1 MNTVAKISAFNHFK
15 WLLKREFWENRG
27 GFFWAP
33 IIAGSIVSGLF
44 TLLAIIGSSQNKEK
58 LAISIQ
64 SNNATHNIDQL
75 LGNFGDS
82 ILLFGVLLT
91 CVVLAFV
98 VFFYALGS
106 LYDDRRDRSILF
118 WKSLP
123 VSDLSVVL
131 SKAVWA
137 LVLAPIFAVGI
148 GLVIGLVLWVVSAF
162 TLSVNGLPASTALFT
177 HSHPLQIIGNILS
190 IIPVYTLWALPSVGW
205 LMLCSVW
212 VRSKPFLWAVLLP
225 VIACIIISML
235 GILPTLN
242 ISHNS
247 VWYTIAYRGLFSVA
261 PGSWLPVLSDQ
272 FASPTFSHPENLP
285 FVLGSISNWQML
297 RTADLWIGAA
307 IGSIFIA
314 AAIYLRRWREL
325 TD

>member
-64 SNNATHNIDQL
+64 SNNAPHNIDQL

-148 GLVIGLVLWVVSAF
+148 GLVIGIILWIVSAF
-162 TLSVNGLPASTALFT
+162 TLSVNGLSASTALFT
-177 HSHPLQIIGNILS
+177 HSHPLQIISNILS

>member
-148 GLVIGLVLWVVSAF
+148 GLVIGIILWIVSAF
-162 TLSVNGLPASTALFT
+162 TLSVNGVSASAALFT